1 MINQLTNEQFEE
13 FMESFNDRSV
23 WLKVLCGAVNL
34 DIYYPEF
41 EFLIFDELGKYQF
54 GHLNYDEE
62 INYQNIMIKIDDIE
76 EIHISSIFD
85 DEITLLICNGVEIIL
100 ELV

>member
-23 WLKVLCGAVNL
+23 WLKVLCGTVNL
-34 DIYYPEF
+34 DVYYPEF

-100 ELV
+100 GLV

>member
-23 WLKVLCGAVNL
+23 WLKVLCGTVIL
-34 DIYYPEF
+34 DVYYPEF

-100 ELV
+100 GLV

>member
-13 FMESFNDRSV
+13 FMLRFNDSPV
-23 WLKVLCGAVNL
+23 WLKVLCGTINL
-34 DIYYPEF
+34 DVYYPEF

-62 INYQNIMIKIDDIE
+62 INHQNIMIKIEDIE
-76 EIHISSIFD
+76 EIHTSSVFD
-85 DEITLLICNGVEIIL
+85 NEITLLMYGGIEIIL